1 LEPQALDL
9 QEHQEL
15 EPEQEPLLVRA
26 QPSLYHLRNK
36 KHLQRVLRF
45 VHPSVDLIAVL
56 EQLVEQAA
64 EQDREQVKVRQVE
77 LFLRQEP
84 ALLISPASTHMV
96 FQLQVLP
103 R

>member
-1 LEPQALDL
+1 MVLVAVEDLEPQALDL

-36 KHLQRVLRF
+36 KHLQRALRF

-56 EQLVEQAA
+56 VQMVERLKAQLLVQ
-64 EQDREQVKVRQVE
+64 
-77 LFLRQEP
+77 QE
-84 ALLISPASTHMV
+84 A
-96 FQLQVLP
+96 
-103 R
+103 